1 VTATGARELSVTD
14 SDVHVWWIDDSGPC
28 DGLAPDEVDHAARF
42 RHDGARRRFAAR
54 RAWLRRILGAYLD
67 VDPTVLEFDRSCLY
81 CGDPS
86 HGRPRLVGDADLS
99 FSTASRSGHVVV
111 AVATAAM
118 SVGVDVETTERFDAA
133 TIDIRGV
140 ALTAE
145 ERQTVDQGD
154 TLGIARLWCR
164 KEAALKA
171 MGLGIGGRAPA
182 TLTRMV
188 AISQN
193 HRAGFHHGSSRQ
205 RRSCW
210 ATQLSTGWLTCSSI
224 RCRASSHSSFARS
237 RNPITGT
244 WTSEVI
250 QTCTS
255 RHADIACSSSRRSV
269 LAKM

>member
-1 VTATGARELSVTD
+1 VTATGARELSVTG

-118 SVGVDVETTERFDAA
+118 SVGVDVETTERFDAST
-133 TIDIRGV
+133 TIDITRV

-145 ERQTVDQGD
+145 ERQTVDPGD

-182 TLTRMV
+182 TLDVGDNVVEGWHIADVPSPGACVGAV
-188 AISQN
+188 A
-193 HRAGFHHGSSRQ
+193 
-205 RRSCW
+205 
-210 ATQLSTGWLTCSSI
+210 
-224 RCRASSHSSFARS
+224 ARS
-237 RNPITGT
+237 TISRVVSMLEATG
-244 WTSEVI
+244 
-250 QTCTS
+250 
-255 RHADIACSSSRRSV
+255 
-269 LAKM
+269 